1 MNLCATIDD
10 TRFVGPQKPSFEDVS
25 EQQQFVNEGK
35 WSLIILQSQ

>member
-1 MNLCATIDD
+1 MYLCATIDD
-10 TRFVGPQKPSFEDVS
+10 MQFEGLQEPNFEDVS